1 MSTHPAAVA
10 PWHWSALA
18 DTWTFEPAVAALS
31 AALAAGYLLGARR
44 HRTGGSGRWPW
55 YRTAAFLGGLAVWVW
70 TTCSGLGV
78 YERVLF
84 TDRAVQLVLL
94 LMLVPMLLALG
105 APVSLL
111 AAALPGA
118 GRERLR
124 AALSGRVSRVLMFPL
139 VSTVLLVAPPW
150 LLYFTPWYAHTL
162 TSPLWNT
169 GFHLVLVLLGLLYFW
184 PRLQLDPVARE
195 YPLLIGVVIT
205 FVEVVFDAA
214 LALVLL
220 YGGHV
225 VAEPYY
231 AELGRTWGPTLA
243 RDQFVGGN
251 AIWILGDLVGLP
263 FLCALVRRLV
273 VTGRAE
279 TAAVDAALDAAEEA
293 RAARAQERA
302 QAAPVANGA
311 GADGVAAPVGDRP
324 WWLDDPNLRHRY
336 GG

>member
-1 MSTHPAAVA
+1 MTDPAAVA

-18 DTWTFEPAVAALS
+18 DSWTPEPVVLALC
-31 AALAAGYLLGARR
+31 AALAAGYLVGARR
-44 HRTGGSGRWPW
+44 HRAGGGGRWPW
-55 YRTAAFLGGLAVWVW
+55 YRTMAFLGGLAVWGW

-111 AAALPGA
+111 AAALPEA
-118 GRERLR
+118 GRGRLR

-150 LLYFTPWYAHTL
+150 LLYFTPCYGHTL
-162 TSPLWNT
+162 TSPVWNT
-169 GFHLVLVLLGLLYFW
+169 GFHLVPVLLGLLYFW
-184 PRLQLDPVARE
+184 PRLQLDPVAHA

-231 AELGRTWGPTLA
+231 TALARSWGPGPA
-243 RDQFVGGN
+243 RDQFIGGN

-263 FLCALVRRLV
+263 FLCALVRRMV

-279 TAAVDAALDAAEEA
+279 TAAVDAALDAAEQA
-293 RAARAQERA
+293 RAARAGAEESA
-302 QAAPVANGA
+302 GA
-311 GADGVAAPVGDRP
+311 GGVGEADGERP
-324 WWLDDPNLRHRY
+324 WWLDDPTLRHRY

>member
-1 MSTHPAAVA
+1 MTHPAAVA

-18 DTWTFEPAVAALS
+18 DTWTLEPAVAALS
-31 AALAAGYLLGARR
+31 ALLAAGYLAGVRR
-44 HRTGGSGRWPW
+44 RRRTGGADGDGPWPW
-55 YRTAAFLGGLAVWVW
+55 HRTAAFLGGLAVWVW
-70 TTCSGLGV
+70 TTCSGLGA

-111 AAALPGA
+111 ADALPAA
-118 GRERLR
+118 GRARLR
-124 AALSGRVSRVLMFPL
+124 AALSGRTSRVLMFPL

-150 LLYFTPWYAHTL
+150 LLYFTPLYGRTL
-162 TSPLWNT
+162 TDPLGNT
-169 GFHLVLVLLGLLYFW
+169 AFHLVLVLIGLLYFW
-184 PRLQLDPVARE
+184 PRLQLDPVAHA
-195 YPLLIGVVIT
+195 YPLMIGVVIT

-225 VAEPYY
+225 IAEPYY
-231 AELGRTWGPTLA
+231 AGLARDWGPTLA

-263 FLCALVRRLV
+263 FLCALIRRLI

-279 TAAVDAALDAAEEA
+279 TAAVDAALDAVEEA
-293 RAARAQERA
+293 RA
-302 QAAPVANGA
+302 
-311 GADGVAAPVGDRP
+311 VAAATAVAAGTDAPAGDRP

>member
-1 MSTHPAAVA
+1 MPHSAAV
-10 PWHWSALA
+10 PWHWSALV
-18 DTWTFEPAVAALS
+18 DTWTLEPAVAAL
-31 AALAAGYLLGARR
+31 AVLLAGGYLAGARR
-44 HRTGGSGRWPW
+44 RGGWPR

-70 TTCSGLGV
+70 TTCSGLGA

-94 LMLVPMLLALG
+94 LMLVPLLLALG

-111 AAALPGA
+111 AETLPPA
-118 GRERLR
+118 GRARLR
-124 AALSGRVSRVLMFPL
+124 AALGGRASRVLMFPL
-139 VSTVLLVAPPW
+139 VSTVLLIAPPW
-150 LLYFTPWYAHTL
+150 LLYFTPWYGTTL
-162 TSPLWNT
+162 SSTAGNT
-169 GFHLVLVLLGLLYFW
+169 GFHLLLVLLGLLYFW
-184 PRLQLDPVARE
+184 PRLQLDPVAHE
-195 YPLLIGVVIT
+195 YPLLIGVVIG

-225 VAEPYY
+225 IAEPYY
-231 AELGRTWGPTLA
+231 ASLARDWGPSLA

-263 FLCALVRRLV
+263 FLVALIRRLI

-279 TAAVDAALDAAEEA
+279 NAAVDAALDAAEQA
-293 RAARAQERA
+293 RTAA
-302 QAAPVANGA
+302 AASGGGPA
-311 GADGVAAPVGDRP
+311 ADGRP

>member
-1 MSTHPAAVA
+1 MTHPAAVA

-18 DTWTFEPAVAALS
+18 DTWTLEPAVAALS
-31 AALAAGYLLGARR
+31 ALLAAGYLAGVRR
-44 HRTGGSGRWPW
+44 RRRTGGADGDGPWPW
-55 YRTAAFLGGLAVWVW
+55 HRTAAFLGGLAVWVW
-70 TTCSGLGV
+70 TTCSGLGA

-111 AAALPGA
+111 ADALPAA
-118 GRERLR
+118 GRARLR
-124 AALSGRVSRVLMFPL
+124 AVLSGRTSRVLMFPL

-150 LLYFTPWYAHTL
+150 LLYFTPLYGRTL
-162 TSPLWNT
+162 TDPLGNT
-169 GFHLVLVLLGLLYFW
+169 AFHLVLVLIGLLYFW
-184 PRLQLDPVARE
+184 PRLQLDPVAHA
-195 YPLLIGVVIT
+195 YPLMIGVVIT

-225 VAEPYY
+225 IAEPYY
-231 AELGRTWGPTLA
+231 AGLARDWGPTLA

-263 FLCALVRRLV
+263 FLCALIRRLI

-279 TAAVDAALDAAEEA
+279 TAAVDAALDAVEEA
-293 RAARAQERA
+293 RA
-302 QAAPVANGA
+302 
-311 GADGVAAPVGDRP
+311 VAAATAVAAGTDAPAGDRP

>member
-1 MSTHPAAVA
+1 MSHPVAVA

-18 DTWTFEPAVAALS
+18 DTWTVEPVVAALC
-31 AALAAGYLLGARR
+31 ALLAAGYLAGARR
-44 HRTGGSGRWPW
+44 HRAGGAGGWPW

-84 TDRAVQLVLL
+84 TDRAAQLVLL

-111 AAALPGA
+111 DAALPAA
-118 GRERLR
+118 GRARLR
-124 AALSGRVSRVLMFPL
+124 AALGGRVSRVLMFPL

-150 LLYFTPWYAHTL
+150 LLYFTPWYEATL
-162 TSPLWNT
+162 TSRAGNT
-169 GFHLVLVLLGLLYFW
+169 GFHLLLVLLGLLYFW
-184 PRLQLDPVARE
+184 PRLQLDPVARP

-220 YGGHV
+220 YGGHL

-231 AELGRTWGPTLA
+231 AQLARDWGPSLA

-263 FLCALVRRLV
+263 FLCALIRRMV

-279 TAAVDAALDAAEEA
+279 TAAVDAALDAAEAEAAA
-293 RAARAQERA
+293 RAAAVEA
-302 QAAPVANGA
+302 GA
-311 GADGVAAPVGDRP
+311 GAGVAPEEGERP
-324 WWLDDPNLRHRY
+324 WWLDDPRLRHRY
-336 GG
+336 NG